1 MPDQP
6 TRERDALLRD
16 IQEHRH
22 PSPAEK
28 RWGEETLRPALEK
41 NGERAIGASTGVNR
55 DEEGQAQFTTI
66 SGAPVR
72 RLYTEADLPEDWKER
87 QNEFL
92 GFPGQPPYTRGIHPT
107 GYRGRLW
114 TMRQFSGFASPE
126 ETNLRYKYLLEG
138 GANGLSVAFDLPT
151 LMGCDSDDPR
161 SEGEVGKCGVA
172 IDSLED
178 METLF
183 AGIRLDST
191 TVSMTINSPAAVL
204 WAMYL
209 VVAEKQGADW
219 KQVSGTLQ
227 NDILKEYIA
236 QKEYLYPPAPSMR
249 LVVDTLEFGARYTPK
264 FNPIS
269 ISGYHIREAGSTA
282 LQELAFTLYDGI
294 EYVEWVLRRGLA
306 VDEFA
311 PRLSFFF
318 NAHNDFFEEIAK
330 YRAARKTWYR
340 VMKERFGAENP
351 RSQWMRFHT
360 QTAGVSLTAQQPMNN
375 IARVAL
381 QALAGVLGG
390 TQSLHTDGFDEALAL
405 PTEDAARIALRTQ
418 QILAYE
424 SGVANTVDPLGGS
437 YFLEKLTLD
446 MEAGA
451 FRMFEKLDRLGGMV
465 KAIEAGYP
473 QKEIAEA
480 SYAYQRAV
488 EAGEKIIV
496 GVNQYSIDEPPP
508 GTLYID
514 ESVRDAQSEKL
525 KKLRSARSAE
535 TVERSLDAL
544 RRAAEREP
552 ESSGSDGVA
561 AGNTMPLILDCVRAY
576 ATVGE
581 ICNALGQVFG
591 AWEES

>member
-1 MPDQP
+1 MPEKSSDL
-6 TRERDALLRD
+6 RDALHADLT
-16 IQEHRH
+16 ENRH
-22 PSPAEK
+22 PSASERRWAEQ
-28 RWGEETLRPALEK
+28 TLAPALER
-41 NGERAIGASTGVNR
+41 NPEHPIGARTGINR
-55 DEEGQAQFTTI
+55 DEAGNARFTTV

-72 RLYTEADLPEDWKER
+72 RLYTEADLPEDWASH
-87 QNEFL
+87 QDAYL
-92 GFPGQPPYTRGIHPT
+92 GQPGQPPYTRGIHPT

-126 ETNLRYKYLLEG
+126 ETNRRYKYLLAG

-183 AGIRLDST
+183 SGIRLDST
-191 TVSMTINSPAAVL
+191 TVSMTINSPASVL

-219 KQVSGTLQ
+219 NNVSGTLQ

-236 QKEYLYPPAPSMR
+236 QKEYLYPPEPSMR
-249 LVVDTLEFGARYTPK
+249 LVVDTLEFGARQTPK

-282 LQELAFTLYDGI
+282 LQELALTLYDGI
-294 EYVEWVLRRGLA
+294 EYVEWALRRGMA
-306 VDEFA
+306 IDDFA

-330 YRAARKTWYR
+330 FRAARKIWYR
-340 VMKERFGAENP
+340 VMTERFHAQNP
-351 RSQWMRFHT
+351 RSTWMRFHT
-360 QTAGVSLTAQQPMNN
+360 QTAGVSLTAQQPKNN

-381 QALAGVLGG
+381 QAMAAVLGG

-418 QILAYE
+418 QILACE
-424 SGVANTVDPLGGS
+424 SGVANVIDPLGGS
-437 YFLEKLTLD
+437 YFVEKLTLE
-446 MEAGA
+446 MEQGA
-451 FRMFEKLDRLGGMV
+451 FAFFDRLDAMGGMV

-496 GVNQYSIDEPPP
+496 GVNQHVIDEPPP
-508 GTLYID
+508 SILYIG
-514 ESVRDAQSEKL
+514 ESVREAQTAKLEKL
-525 KKLRSARSAE
+525 RG
-535 TVERSLDAL
+535 ERSGAAVQRALDAL
-544 RRAAEREP
+544 RHAAEKQP
-552 ESSGSDGVA
+552 EAQTGGISA
-561 AGNTMPLILDCVRAY
+561 ANTMPFILDCVRAY
-576 ATVGE
+576 ATLGE
-581 ICNALGQVFG
+581 ICGALTQVFG
-591 AWEES
+591 GWEEA